1 MRILI
6 AEDDLVSRR
15 LLELTLK
22 GWGYEVIA
30 VDNGCAAAQRLEEPD
45 APSLA
50 ILDWEMPGMSGIDV
64 CRAVRRRADVPY
76 VYVLLLT
83 GRDGAEDTV
92 DGLEAGADDYLVKPV
107 SMAELRSRLRSGQRV
122 LKLQQE
128 LIAARDQLK
137 HEATHDALTG
147 VRNRGGVLEQLEI
160 EHARALRE
168 KTALSVI
175 IFDVDHFKHVNDE
188 HGHPTGDD
196 VLREIT
202 KRPRSILRS
211 YDVVGRYGGEEFL
224 IIMPGLDAEDA
235 LVTAERV
242 RRSIGTTPVGTRVG
256 PLEATVSLGVASLI
270 RGMEESAEGL
280 IGRADAALYEA
291 KRTGRNRVVVAAP
304 PSRPRARLAR
314 ARSATERLPGAL
326 ASKVIARLR
335 DMLGDQNDGEIA
347 PLVDAYVQA
356 ATGDVEAMRCAAA
369 ASDWARVRS
378 HAHKLRGSSDNFG
391 IDSVAR
397 CAASL
402 ERSEGPAMEV
412 LDALA
417 ALVEDVKQELAAT
430 TWPGAAGDPAAP
442 EAPSD
447 GDGRIRA

>member
-1 MRILI
+1 MMRILI
-6 AEDDLVSRR
+6 AEDDVVSRR
-15 LLELTLK
+15 LLEMTLK
-22 GWGYEVIA
+22 GWGYEVVA
-30 VDNGCAAAQRLEEPD
+30 VDNGCAAAERLEGPD

-50 ILDWEMPGMSGIDV
+50 ILDWEMPGMSGLDV
-64 CRAVRRRADVPY
+64 CRALRRRSEGTY

-83 GRDGAEDTV
+83 GRDGTEDTV
-92 DGLEAGADDYLVKPV
+92 DGLEAGADDYMVKPV

-147 VRNRGGVLEQLEI
+147 VRNRGGVIEQLEI

-175 IFDVDHFKHVNDE
+175 LFDVDHFKCINDE

-202 KRPRSILRS
+202 RRPRSILRS
-211 YDVVGRYGGEEFL
+211 YDGLGRYGGEEFL
-224 IIMPGLDAEDA
+224 IVMPGLDAEDA
-235 LVTAERV
+235 LVAAERV
-242 RRSIGTTPVGTRVG
+242 RRSIGTTPLDTRSG
-256 PLEATVSLGVASLI
+256 PLEVTVSMGVSSLI
-270 RGMEESAEGL
+270 RGIEESAEGL

-291 KRTGRNRVVVAAP
+291 KRTGRNRVVVASP
-304 PSRPRARLAR
+304 PSRPRTRPSRTGMPPA
-314 ARSATERLPGAL
+314 RLPGAL
-326 ASKVIARLR
+326 ASKVIERLR
-335 DMLGDQNDGEIA
+335 EMLGDQNDREIA

-356 ATGDVEAMRCAAA
+356 ATGDVEAMCSAAA

-378 HAHKLRGSSDNFG
+378 HAHKLRGASDNFG
-391 IDSVAR
+391 IDAVAR

-402 ERSEGPAMEV
+402 ERSDGPATDV
-412 LDALA
+412 LDALV
-417 ALVEDVKQELAAT
+417 ALVEDVKQELAGT
-430 TWPGAAGDPAAP
+430 TWPKGEGTPGP
-442 EAPSD
+442 GQVSGPSS
-447 GDGRIRA
+447 IRL